1 MKSEELRRRILRVSF
16 KSQTEAIGVRVRAF
30 GAPGGQ
36 DARAP
41 VRAPARQHPTL
52 ENTFTCPRFDVI
64 LTTYQAYMAQQ
75 NSFDIVSQVDRA
87 EITNAIHQ
95 TVKEVRQR
103 FDFKGSNANVALEQN
118 DLVLSA
124 EDETKL
130 RNMNDIFQ
138 QKLVRRG
145 VPLKALSYGT
155 VEPAAGGT
163 VRQRVQVQQ
172 GIPQEKAKDIVK
184 FIKDSKAKVQASIQ
198 GDTVRVSGKDRDT
211 LQQVIA
217 GLKAKDFGIN
227 MQFTN
232 YRTN

>member
-1 MKSEELRRRILRVSF
+1 
-16 KSQTEAIGVRVRAF
+16 
-30 GAPGGQ
+30 
-36 DARAP
+36 
-41 VRAPARQHPTL
+41 
-52 ENTFTCPRFDVI
+52 
-64 LTTYQAYMAQQ
+64 MAQQ

-87 EITNAIHQ
+87 EVSNALNQ
-95 TVKEVRQR
+95 TMKEVSQR
-103 FDFKGSNANVALEQN
+103 FDFKGSSAKVTLEEKE
-118 DLVLSA
+118 LVLSA

-130 RNMNDIFQ
+130 RNMNEILQ

-145 VPLKALSYGT
+145 VPLKALTYGA

-163 VRQRVQVQQ
+163 VRQRAQIQQ
-172 GIPQEKAKDIVK
+172 GIPQEKAKEVVK

-198 GDTVRVSGKDRDT
+198 GDMVRVTGKDRDT

-232 YRTN
+232 YRSN